1 MTENRRASAPDGL
14 PRILVCSPIPV
25 TRVAKG
31 FESLDLWARDVNA
44 QSKLAHVTLL
54 CAVSENIPDAS
65 ARLNPDISI
74 IAEGEASTFTQLSDA
89 IARTDYIQLPGNGG
103 WRAARQYEKIF
114 KLAKRHGKPVFLG
127 ISSNRARTNIINAQ
141 NGSLIRKARARV
153 NYLDIRMT
161 QMILARR
168 CCGVFLVGEGLRKL
182 VEPVTRNIHVGVAS
196 WIQLDDLAPPRARH
210 EKPIRLCM
218 AGRLEQMKGFH
229 IGIAAYERV
238 QGPAFEKLT
247 IIGAG
252 AEHDSLC
259 RQAEKAK
266 LRNFN
271 ILPPVSYPDA
281 FFDFLDGQDIVLMT
295 NLNDEQP
302 RLIFD
307 AISRGCIALCPD
319 SPPYRALNLDPRI
332 FYKQG
337 DANALAERLTALTD
351 PDLRVSIAQS
361 ISATARS
368 YTLPSMHAARLDW
381 MKKMTASNRVGV

>member
-1 MTENRRASAPDGL
+1 MTENLRASAPASL

-25 TRVAKG
+25 ARFSNG

-54 CAVSENIPDAS
+54 CKVSENICDAT
-65 ARLNPDISI
+65 ARLNPDISV
-74 IAEGEASTFTQLSDA
+74 IAEDDVSTYTQLSDA
-89 IARTDYIQLPGNGG
+89 IAHTDYIQLPGNGG

-141 NGSLIRKARARV
+141 TGSLLRKARARI

-168 CCGVFLVGEGLRKL
+168 CRGVFLVGEGLRKL
-182 VEPVTRNIHVGVAS
+182 VEPVTRDIHVGVAS

-210 EKPIRLCM
+210 EEPIRVCM

-229 IGIAAYERV
+229 IGIAAYETL

-252 AEHDSLC
+252 AEHENLR
-259 RQAEKAK
+259 RQAETAK

-271 ILPPVSYPDA
+271 ILPPVSYPNA

-307 AISRGCIALCPD
+307 AISRGCIPLCPD
-319 SPPYRALNLDPRI
+319 SPPYRALNLDARI

-337 DANALAERLTALTD
+337 DADALARRLTALTD
-351 PDLRVSIAQS
+351 PNLRVAIAHSIT
-361 ISATARS
+361 ATARS

-381 MKKMTASNRVGV
+381 MKKMTASD

>member
-1 MTENRRASAPDGL
+1 MTENMRASAPASL
-14 PRILVCSPIPV
+14 PRILICSPIPV
-25 TRVAKG
+25 ARFAKG

-54 CAVSENIPDAS
+54 CKVSENICDAT
-65 ARLNPDISI
+65 ARLNPDISV
-74 IAEGEASTFTQLSDA
+74 IAEDDVSTYSQLSDA

-141 NGSLIRKARARV
+141 NGSLLRKARARV
-153 NYLDIRMT
+153 SYLDIRMT

-168 CCGVFLVGEGLRKL
+168 CRGVFLVGEGLRKL
-182 VEPVTRNIHVGVAS
+182 VEPVTRHIHVGVAS
-196 WIQLDDLAPPRARH
+196 WIQLDDLTPPRARR
-210 EKPIRLCM
+210 EEPIRVCM

-229 IGIAAYERV
+229 IGIAAYETV

-252 AEHDSLC
+252 AEHENL
-259 RQAEKAK
+259 RAQAEKAK

-281 FFDFLDGQDIVLMT
+281 FFNFLDGQDIVLMT

-307 AISRGCIALCPD
+307 AISRGCIPLCPD
-319 SPPYRALNLDPRI
+319 RLPYRALNLDARI

-337 DANALAERLTALTD
+337 DADALARRLTALTD
-351 PDLRVSIAQS
+351 PDLRVAIAHSIT
-361 ISATARS
+361 ATARS

-381 MKKMTASNRVGV
+381 MKKMTASD